1 MSVLGDLSKLVK
13 EGTTVLSNT
22 ASAANDGLLMLSNTI
37 QDGLENQE
45 YERKQN
51 KILARLEADID
62 FAKEYKRL
70 FAKLKL
76 LGLSRKQIQEIL
88 EKNLPKEKEVDI
100 DISELLN
107 N

>member
-1 MSVLGDLSKLVK
+1 MGILGDLSKLVK
-13 EGTTVLSNT
+13 EGTTVLSNA
-22 ASAANDGLLMLSNTI
+22 ASAANDGLAMLSNTI

-45 YERKQN
+45 YERKQD

-100 DISELLN
+100 DITELLN